1 MALSFSDITTETL
14 ARLRLDSNSTTLA
27 NGWVNQTIQ
36 DLHSRHDW
44 FWTLDRA
51 IVQTFVD
58 KPAGTVSVS
67 ASGTSVNGSS
77 TEFDSGDIGSFI
89 QFQDSNDWYKI
100 TAVGSAE
107 SLTIEIGYNG
117 TSGLSAG
124 TYTIRKIF
132 YTISNARKILSATQ
146 AQTYRKLTCLHY

>member
-51 IVQTFVD
+51 IVQTVVD
-58 KPAGTVSVS
+58 KTAGTVSVS

-89 QFQDSNDWYKI
+89 QFQDSNDWSKRSHCRCH
-100 TAVGSAE
+100 G
-107 SLTIEIGYNG
+107 
-117 TSGLSAG
+117 GLYAPVPPCENYDLGADLLLYS
-124 TYTIRKIF
+124 
-132 YTISNARKILSATQ
+132 IL
-146 AQTYRKLTCLHY
+146 